1 MTVKETSWILS
12 LLHEY
17 YCNMEPSTDATAK
30 AWHHVL
36 CEYSYDAVKYAV
48 VAFVKSDIKGFP
60 PKPGQLIAQ
69 LTRNGAKD
77 AEAEAQEAWVLIR
90 KAISNAGTSRDWLG
104 DHLDPKT
111 HAEHRFDEL
120 PPMVQRIVGNPQ
132 QLTRWGEMDTGQLDT
147 VVQSNFLRAYKARAD
162 NAYNALLG
170 VGHAALPMAQGVVK
184 QLGEGNDE

>member
-1 MTVKETSWILS
+1 MTPKETAGILA

-17 YCNMEPSTDATAK
+17 YDNMEPSTQSTVK
-30 AWHHVL
+30 AWHLVL
-36 CEYSYDAVKYAV
+36 CEHSFDAIKDAV
-48 VAFVKSDIKGFP
+48 VAFVKSDSKGFP

-69 LTRNGAKD
+69 ITRNGAKD

-90 KAISNAGTSRDWLG
+90 KAISNAGTNRDWIG

-111 HAEHRFDEL
+111 QAEHRFDEL

-147 VVQSNFLRAYKARAD
+147 VVQSNFLRAYKARAA
-162 NAYNALLG
+162 NAYNALTG
-170 VGHAALPMAQGVVK
+170 SGFAALPMVQGAVK
-184 QLGEGNDE
+184 QLGDGESM

>member
-1 MTVKETSWILS
+1 MTPKETAGILA
-12 LLHEY
+12 LMHEY
-17 YCNMEPSTDATAK
+17 YDKMEPSTQSTVK
-30 AWHHVL
+30 AWHLVL
-36 CEYSYDAVKYAV
+36 CEYSFDAIKDAVV
-48 VAFVKSDIKGFP
+48 SFVKSDAKGFP

-69 LTRNGAKD
+69 ITRNGAKD

-90 KAISNAGTSRDWLG
+90 KAISNAGTSHDWLG

-147 VVQSNFLRAYKARAD
+147 VVQSNFLRAYKARAA
-162 NAYNALLG
+162 NTYNALAG
-170 VGHAALPMAQGVVK
+170 SGFAALPMAQGVVK
-184 QLGEGNDE
+184 QLGDGGDA